1 VIWTRKRKRKRKRW
15 RHTGIV
21 YVYVCVHVWV
31 LGVLV
36 ACAPRGPASQVPT
49 GADVAPSAAVR
60 ADIERAEDA
69 ERARR
74 HDEARAAYERAI
86 ADAHDPLSAD
96 IARREYAET
105 LETWGELD
113 TAVTQLE
120 AAVAVKHDDPAAWN
134 DLGVLYHHRGDDAR
148 ALTALETAK
157 QLAPA
162 DWRPRR
168 QLAALL
174 MALHE
179 YDRAA
184 AEYRAMLD
192 LPLPD
197 RLRDAVHRALEL
209 LAQAAASPAS

>member
-1 VIWTRKRKRKRKRW
+1 MIWTRKRKRRRKRKRW
-15 RHTGIV
+15 RHAGIV
-21 YVYVCVHVWV
+21 YVYVYAYVYVAV
-31 LGVLV
+31 LLV
-36 ACAPRGPASQVPT
+36 ACARPPPHAPAN
-49 GADVAPSAAVR
+49 ADVAPSAAVR

-74 HDEARAAYERAI
+74 HDDARAAYERAI
-86 ADAHDPLSAD
+86 ADAHDPVSAD
-96 IARREYAET
+96 VARREYAET

-113 TAVTQLE
+113 MAVAQLE

-148 ALTALETAK
+148 ALAALETAK

-209 LAQAAASPAS
+209 LAQAAAPPAS